1 MNSFADLRP
10 LDMAEI
16 NSLRPSKPFPSS
28 SSFYDD
34 LNLDG
39 CSKNDKFLSNFIAN
53 QNNSNN
59 SNMIYLNQLTG
70 DPSSSHDFFDLNL
83 ATNDSFNNVKKK
95 KLTNYSI
102 SSSNLPSVTL
112 SSAMYNDNH
121 HANNSALSFTNDEDN
136 FTRNLSNSSY
146 GIASSGISASSSC
159 NSNLSSYSQTNS
171 NNSNN
176 QNFTGSGQNYF
187 FGKEDCE
194 NLILFQ

>member
-34 LNLDG
+34 LNLDA

-70 DPSSSHDFFDLNL
+70 DPSSSHDLFDLNL
-83 ATNDSFNNVKKK
+83 TTNNSFNNVKKK

-121 HANNSALSFTNDEDN
+121 ANNSALSFTNDEDN

-146 GIASSGISASSSC
+146 SIASSGISASSSC